1 MSTRKESLCVEKYGG
16 RICIFLI
23 PLSGF
28 FRITRTSS
36 SMVRWLVLET
46 GGSPLAL
53 RGTKN
58 CGDKSISAE
67 DQCCLESQ
75 RGTCKE
81 RSQLWKSNYHREKS
95 VGWEWRKS
103 RHVNSCYYKLAV
115 KVESCELVCSCLL
128 GGRPSA
134 ATSTAQHDRHYS
146 EEERVREGCCF
157 SGGGRGGSDT
167 TKTYWERKRKGR
179 LRGLG
184 REGWRW
190 RRICVNVSVPHK
202 PQVST
207 ALIPELPKGQCST
220 DERQGRYRSTVKA
233 GKKSIYSCSCR
244 APLFS
249 FLPSASL
256 KNGETNFAL
265 PLSSNRG
272 GTMSERHG
280 DPTVITCC
288 NKPTWCD
295 WSHSASHPAH
305 WCVKVTEGGCV
316 FTFENVVC

>member
-1 MSTRKESLCVEKYGG
+1 MCWKIWRKDLY
-16 RICIFLI
+16 FLI

-28 FRITRTSS
+28 FRITRTPSP
-36 SMVRWLVLET
+36 MVQWLVLET

-58 CGDKSISAE
+58 CGDKSRSAE
-67 DQCCLESQ
+67 DQCCLESP
-75 RGTCKE
+75 RGTCRREVSYGRATTTGTKVWGENE
-81 RSQLWKSNYHREKS
+81 REQPLLQARGKGGIVWIS
-95 VGWEWRKS
+95 VFVS
-103 RHVNSCYYKLAV
+103 F
-115 KVESCELVCSCLL
+115 
-128 GGRPSA
+128 GG

-157 SGGGRGGSDT
+157 SRGGGGSDT

-179 LRGLG
+179 LTGLG

-244 APLFS
+244 VPLFL

-256 KNGETNFAL
+256 KNGETDFAL

-272 GTMSERHG
+272 GHNVWMSRG
-280 DPTVITCC
+280 TNC
-288 NKPTWCD
+288 N
-295 WSHSASHPAH
+295 
-305 WCVKVTEGGCV
+305 
-316 FTFENVVC
+316 N